1 MKGSKGKKQSSNK
14 GLAAAEL
21 ALLRLPTTGKFILQ
35 IYVFLNFSLYMVY
48 FTRPVIPLNDG
59 VTIGQL
65 IVPRDCGE
73 V

>member
-21 ALLRLPTTGKFILQ
+21 ALLRLPTTGKFILNMS
-35 IYVFLNFSLYMVY
+35 LNFTFNMVY

-59 VTIGQL
+59 VTIGKL